1 MNRKYTKEKYL
12 SIIKELLIVKPEIK
26 FSSDFIIGYPGE
38 DEKDFFQTI
47 DLIKKV
53 KFINSFSF
61 IYNPRPGTPA
71 STQNLLDSKTQK
83 NRLNLVQNLLE
94 KIQINKNKSEINKI
108 KKVLI
113 ENKMKNQNK
122 YFGRTEDLTPVIVE
136 STSDKDIGEI
146 INVEITGNNRNSLF
160 GAKKFFK
167 KEVAA

>member
-1 MNRKYTKEKYL
+1 M
-12 SIIKELLIVKPEIK
+12 
-26 FSSDFIIGYPGE
+26 
-38 DEKDFFQTI
+38 
-47 DLIKKV
+47 